1 MIILDNELQH
11 HGIKKQKW
19 GVRRFQNPDGSLT
32 PAGIKRYR
40 KNSERIERELNGA
53 VGKQA
58 TAEDYEKALK
68 RTKSIGD
75 DIDDMRKMNDD
86 FRKSNDPN
94 LERKIRKSTEQLSDK
109 ELQQA
114 VQRLNLED
122 NYTRMMMYREHL
134 KQGESFVNKFL
145 DTSATAVKGAT
156 TVLTIAVL
164 MKELTKKDK

>member
-1 MIILDNELQH
+1 MDNELQH

-40 KNSERIERELNGA
+40 ENSERIERELNGA
-53 VGKQA
+53 VKKQA

-122 NYTRMMMYREHL
+122 NYTRMMMHREHL

>member
-1 MIILDNELQH
+1 MILDNELQH
-11 HGIKKQKW
+11 HGIKRQKW

-32 PAGIKRYR
+32 PAGIRRYR
-40 KNSERIERELNGA
+40 KNSEQIERELSGA
-53 VGKQA
+53 VKKQA

-75 DIDDMRKMNDD
+75 DIDEVRKMNAD
-86 FRKSNDPN
+86 FRKSNDQKKKK
-94 LERKIRKSTEQLSDK
+94 RIRKSTEQLSDK

-114 VQRLNLED
+114 VQRLNMED
-122 NYTRMMMYREHL
+122 NYTRMMMHREHL

>member
-1 MIILDNELQH
+1 MDNELQH
-11 HGIKKQKW
+11 HGIKRQKW

-32 PAGIKRYR
+32 PAGIRRYR
-40 KNSERIERELNGA
+40 KNSERIERELNEPA
-53 VGKQA
+53 KKQA
-58 TAEDYEKALK
+58 TVEDYEKALK

-75 DIDDMRKMNDD
+75 DIDEVRKMNDD

-94 LERKIRKSTEQLSDK
+94 LEKRIRKSTEQLSDK

-114 VQRLNLED
+114 VQRLNMED
-122 NYTRMMMYREHL
+122 NYTRMMMHREHL
-134 KQGESFVNKFL
+134 KQGESFVDKFL

>member
-1 MIILDNELQH
+1 MILNNELQH
-11 HGIKKQKW
+11 HGIKRQKW

-32 PAGIKRYR
+32 PAGIRRYR
-40 KNSERIERELNGA
+40 KNSEQIERELSGT
-53 VGKQA
+53 VKKQA
-58 TAEDYEKALK
+58 TAEDYDKALK

-75 DIDDMRKMNDD
+75 DIDGMRKMNDD

-94 LERKIRKSTEQLSDK
+94 LERTIRKSTEKMSDK

-114 VQRLNLED
+114 VQRFTMED
-122 NYTRMMMYREHL
+122 NYTRMMMHREHL
-134 KQGESFVNKFL
+134 KQGESFVNKLL

>member
-1 MIILDNELQH
+1 MILDNELQH
-11 HGIKKQKW
+11 HGIKRQKW

-32 PAGIKRYR
+32 PAGIRRYR
-40 KNSERIERELNGA
+40 KNSDRIERELAGA
-53 VGKQA
+53 VKKQA

-75 DIDDMRKMNDD
+75 DIDEVRKMNDD

-94 LERKIRKSTEQLSDK
+94 LEKRIRKSTERMSDK

-114 VQRLNLED
+114 VQRLNMED
-122 NYTRMMMYREHL
+122 SYTRMMMHREHL
-134 KQGESFVNKFL
+134 QQGESFVNKFL

>member
-1 MIILDNELQH
+1 
-11 HGIKKQKW
+11 
-19 GVRRFQNPDGSLT
+19 
-32 PAGIKRYR
+32 
-40 KNSERIERELNGA
+40 
-53 VGKQA
+53 
-58 TAEDYEKALK
+58 
-68 RTKSIGD
+68 
-75 DIDDMRKMNDD
+75 MRKMNDE

-122 NYTRMMMYREHL
+122 NYTRMMMHREHL
-134 KQGESFVNKFL
+134 KQGESFVNKCL